1 MKGSQQDAVRA
12 ANDGAAKHD
21 EQVEKAK
28 HMMMDLVEA
37 LGQWTLDGE
46 RLDDPVEAA
55 CFLAATAT
63 FHQIVR
69 QCVPPEVAASAE
81 TLTGALRTLMKSIKI
96 GPERSGAWKR
106 SG

>member
-1 MKGSQQDAVRA
+1 MAENPAVPT
-12 ANDGAAKHD
+12 D
-21 EQVEKAK
+21 EQVELAK
-28 HMMMDLVEA
+28 HMMLDLVEA

-55 CFLAATAT
+55 CFLAAVAT

-81 TLTGALRTLMKSIKI
+81 TLTGTLRKLMRSIKI